1 MRHALDAAEPT
12 RHALLALLLD
22 GPCHGYLLA
31 QQFGPSSALG
41 DVVHLSPSHI
51 YALLGRL
58 ERNGLVEG
66 ERQESGARPL
76 RRVYRL
82 SEAGRAAVDCWIDEP
97 VLRPRDMHLDF
108 PLKLYAARRLDPA
121 RAASLIRRQR
131 DVFLAYLDS
140 LEHETLPL
148 DDHPDDHAD
157 ATFIALMRE
166 GRITRTRAALQWLDR
181 CAAAFAAE
189 TTVVAGQ
196 RSTGGGAR

>member
-12 RHALLALLLD
+12 RYALLSLLLA
-22 GPCHGYLLA
+22 GPCHAYLLA
-31 QQFGPSSALG
+31 QQFGPDSALG

-58 ERNGLVEG
+58 ERDGLVEG
-66 ERQESGARPL
+66 ERQESGARPP

-82 SEAGRAAVDCWIDEP
+82 SAAGRAAVDCWIDEP

-108 PLKLYAARRLDPA
+108 PLKLHAARRLDPT

-131 DVFLAYLDS
+131 DVFLVYLDS
-140 LEHETLPL
+140 LGHGLPPS
-148 DDHPDDHAD
+148 DADADAD
-157 ATFIALMRE
+157 ATFIVLMRE

-181 CAAAFAAE
+181 CAIVFAAG
-189 TTVVAGQ
+189 TTV
-196 RSTGGGAR
+196 GAIP

>member
-12 RHALLALLLD
+12 RYALLALLLD
-22 GPCHGYLLA
+22 GPCHAYLLTR
-31 QQFGPSSALG
+31 QFGPGSALG

-58 ERNGLVEG
+58 ERDGLVEG
-66 ERQESGARPL
+66 ERQESGSRPP

-82 SEAGRAAVDCWIDEP
+82 NEAGRAAVDCWIDGP

-121 RAASLIRRQR
+121 RAVSLIRHQR
-131 DVFLAYLDS
+131 AVFLAYLDS
-140 LEHETLPL
+140 LEHEMLLPA
-148 DDHPDDHAD
+148 DHAD

-166 GRITRTRAALQWLDR
+166 GRTTRTRAALQWLDR

-189 TTVVAGQ
+189 TTVVAG
-196 RSTGGGAR
+196 RHSTSGGAR